1 MLTVVSVHRYVVAP
15 AEMWGFLAPKVQ
27 DKTEFDYNMSGR
39 KVLLPYDGQHGYRV

>member
-1 MLTVVSVHRYVVAP
+1 MLTVVHRYVVAP

-39 KVLLPYDGQHGYRV
+39 KVFILLYSHA